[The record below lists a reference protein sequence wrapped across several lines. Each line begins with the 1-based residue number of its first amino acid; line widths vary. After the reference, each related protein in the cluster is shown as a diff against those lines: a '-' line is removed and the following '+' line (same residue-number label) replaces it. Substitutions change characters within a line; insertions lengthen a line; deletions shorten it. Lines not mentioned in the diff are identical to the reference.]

1 VKMSFKTERRPSTVE
16 RRTLSGDRRPST
28 ERRPSTVENTNRTKE
43 VVASSHAASSINR
56 IFEEL
61 KLEPYQLILYQ
72 QLNEDDPDRR
82 LQFCEI
88 WQKRV
93 LADRKFPQNIIWSG
107 EAKFHCG
114 SGIVTTHNCVLSSDG
129 NYHNEKENTTNTPGV
144 TVFGALWN
152 EELIGPIFFDA
163 PLTSENYLE
172 ALNTTIF
179 PYIVSLHSSQMNAK
193 HLIFQQD
200 GAPPHFGAQVRDA
213 LNSYLPEKWIGRR
226 GCIDWPPKSP
236 DLTPIDYFLWVYLKN
251 RVYRRKFRKVEELKT
266 RIKEEFN
273 SLRSNK
279 HIIKRVTASVNNR
292 ISECITNNG
301 NIIKS

>member
-1 VKMSFKTERRPSTVE
+1 MSTRAERRPSTVE
-16 RRTLSGDRRPST
+16 RSGLSVDRRNST
-28 ERRPSTVENTNRTKE
+28 ERRPSSTVENTNRAKE
-43 VVASSHAASSINR
+43 EGTNTPALSSINR
-56 IFEEL
+56 ILKDL
-61 KLEPYQLILYQ
+61 KLEPYKLILYQ
-72 QLNEDDPDRR
+72 QLNEDDSDRR
-82 LQFCEI
+82 LEFCEI

-93 LADRKFPQNIIWSG
+93 LTDKQFPQNIIWSG

-129 NYHNEKENTTNTPGV
+129 NYQNEKENTINTPGV

-172 ALNTTIF
+172 ALNSTIF

-200 GAPPHFGAQVRDA
+200 GAPPHFGAKVRDA
-213 LNSYLPEKWIGRR
+213 LNERLPGKWIGRR

-251 RVYRRKFRKVEELKT
+251 KVYRRKFRKVDELKT
-266 RIKEEFN
+266 RIKEEFK

-279 HIIKRVTASVNNR
+279 LVIKRVTASVNNR
-292 ISECITNNG
+292 ISECVTNNG
-301 NIIKS
+301 NIIKI